1 MMPLIKS
8 PAIRRDF
15 FIFLPLA
22 RLAHVC
28 AAARSGIACAFLV
41 ITRSNSPFGRP
52 GGKHLVLSSVFFC
65 MRKILMLLLLISTI
79 IAANAQTDTLSITLE
94 NVKYPYPV
102 NFMPIKVEGQDLR
115 MAYMDVKPAAPNGKT
130 IMLFHG
136 KNFGGY
142 YWADVIRVLSSK
154 GYRVIVPDQIG
165 FGKSSKAI
173 IHYSFHQLARFN
185 KNLLDSL
192 GVQKVTLMGHSMGG
206 MLATR
211 FTLMYPGRV
220 EKLLL
225 EDPIGLEDYR
235 TFVPYASAEDD
246 YKTELKTSYES
257 VKKYYQTSY
266 FTTWKPEYD
275 YWVAIGAGVSK
286 SADFPRYAKVA
297 ALTFEMIYEQPVCYE
312 FGLIKVPTVLFTGK
326 EDKTIVGKALLS
338 DEEKAKHGQ
347 YKILG
352 PETARKIPGCKLIE
366 FDNCGH
372 IPHIEVKEAFFKALT
387 ANL

>member
-1 MMPLIKS
+1 M
-8 PAIRRDF
+8 
-15 FIFLPLA
+15 
-22 RLAHVC
+22 
-28 AAARSGIACAFLV
+28 FLV
-41 ITRSNSPFGRP
+41 GPAY
-52 GGKHLVLSSVFFC
+52 
-65 MRKILMLLLLISTI
+65 LM
-79 IAANAQTDTLSITLE
+79 AQPDTLSITLE

-102 NFMPIKVEGQDLR
+102 SFLPLTTEGQDVR
-115 MAYMDVKPAAPNGKT
+115 MAYMDVKPARANGKT
-130 IMLFHG
+130 VMLFHG

-142 YWADVIRVLSSK
+142 YWGNVIKTLTGK

-165 FGKSSKAI
+165 FGKSSKPF
-173 IHYSFHQLARFN
+173 IHYSFHQLSQFN
-185 KNLLDSL
+185 KKLLDTL
-192 GVQKVTLMGHSMGG
+192 GVQKVTIMGHSMGG

-211 FTLMYPGRV
+211 FTLMYASTV

-235 TFVPYASAEDD
+235 TFVPYQSAEQD
-246 YKTELKTSYES
+246 YVAELKTTAES
-257 VKKYYQTSY
+257 VKKYYQSSY
-266 FTTWKPEYD
+266 FTQWKPEYD
-275 YWVAIGAGVSK
+275 YLVKIGAGVAN
-286 SADFPRYAKVA
+286 SADFARYAKVA

-312 FGLIKVPTVLFTGK
+312 FGLIKVPTVLFIGK

-352 PETARKIPGCKLIE
+352 KATAAKIQGCKLIE

-372 IPHIEVKEAFFKALT
+372 IPHVEIPDVFLKVLV

>member
-1 MMPLIKS
+1 MY
-8 PAIRRDF
+8 
-15 FIFLPLA
+15 
-22 RLAHVC
+22 
-28 AAARSGIACAFLV
+28 
-41 ITRSNSPFGRP
+41 
-52 GGKHLVLSSVFFC
+52 
-65 MRKILMLLLLISTI
+65 RKIILLFTILIIS
-79 IAANAQTDTLSITLE
+79 IAANAQSDTLSVTLE

-102 NFMPIKVEGQDLR
+102 SFLPIRVDGQDVR
-115 MAYMDVKPAAPNGKT
+115 MAYMDIKPAKANGKAV
-130 IMLFHG
+130 ILFHG

-142 YWADVIRVLSSK
+142 YWTNVIQTLSEK

-165 FGKSSKAI
+165 FGKSSKVF
-173 IHYSFHQLARFN
+173 IHYSFHLLARFN
-185 KNLLDSL
+185 KNLLDTL
-192 GVQKVTLMGHSMGG
+192 GIKKVTILGHSMGG

-211 FTLMYPGRV
+211 FTLMYPERV

-235 TFVPYASAEDD
+235 TFVPYQSAEDD
-246 YKTELKTSYES
+246 YKAELRTNYES

-266 FTTWKPEYD
+266 FTSWKPEYD
-275 YWVAIGAGVSK
+275 YLVKIGAGVNK

-312 FGLIKVPTVLFTGK
+312 FGLIKVPTVLFIGK

-338 DEEKAKHGQ
+338 NEEKAKHGQ

-352 PETARKIPGCKLIE
+352 PETAKKIPGCKLIE

-372 IPHIEVKEAFFKALT
+372 IQHIEVPEKFLKALI
-387 ANL
+387 NNI

>member
-1 MMPLIKS
+1 MRLKTILLF
-8 PAIRRDF
+8 AI
-15 FIFLPLA
+15 LA
-22 RLAHVC
+22 IS
-28 AAARSGIACAFLV
+28 AAV
-41 ITRSNSPFGRP
+41 
-52 GGKHLVLSSVFFC
+52 H
-65 MRKILMLLLLISTI
+65 
-79 IAANAQTDTLSITLE
+79 AQSDTLSITLE

-102 NFMPIKVEGQDLR
+102 SFMPIKVEGQDLR
-115 MAYMDVKPAAPNGKT
+115 MAYMDVKPTNANGKT
-130 IMLFHG
+130 VILFHG

-142 YWADVIRVLSSK
+142 YWTNVIQTLSAK

-185 KNLLDSL
+185 KNLLDTL
-192 GVQKVTLMGHSMGG
+192 GVQKITILGHSMGG

-211 FTLMYPGRV
+211 FTLMYPDRV

-235 TFVPYASAEDD
+235 TFVPYQSAEDD
-246 YKTELKTSYES
+246 YKTELKTTFES

-266 FTTWKPEYD
+266 FTSWKPEYD
-275 YWVAIGAGVSK
+275 YLVKIGSGVSK

-312 FGLIKVPTVLFTGK
+312 FGLIKGPTVLFTGK
-326 EDKTIVGKALLS
+326 EDKTIVGKGLLS
-338 DEEKAKHGQ
+338 DAEKAKHGQ

-352 PETARKIPGCKLIE
+352 PETAKKIPGCKLIE

-372 IPHIEVKEAFFKALT
+372 IPHIEVPGKFLKALDD
-387 ANL
+387 NI